1 MPADRPPLPHYD
13 LAIVG
18 TGSGNSILSPEFD
31 DWSVAMCERDV
42 FGGTCLNRGCIPSKM
57 FIYAAD
63 VAQHA
68 RHASRL
74 GVDMTLDGVRWAD
87 IRDRVFG
94 RIDPIAEA
102 GDRYRTDEC
111 ANVTVYRGDAHF
123 RGPRH
128 LAVGHEEFTAD
139 RVVLAA
145 GARPWIPP
153 IPGLDTVDYHT
164 SDTIMRLDELPERL
178 VVLGGGYIGAELAH
192 VFDAFGVQVRVV
204 NRSPVLLRHEDDDV
218 SRRFT
223 RTVGERLD
231 LHMDVTVDVVRPWGG
246 GVELDLDDGARVE
259 GDVLLIAT
267 GRVPNGDLLHVEAGG
282 VERHV
287 DGRVVV
293 DATGAT
299 TAPGVWALGDVSSP
313 HQLKHVANHEAAV
326 VAHNLLHPDHP
337 REIDHRAVPHAV
349 FGDPQVASV
358 GMTERQARA
367 SGVDYSVAIREYG
380 DTAYGWA
387 MEDRT
392 SFCKVIAGP
401 DRTLLGAHLMGPH
414 ASTLIQQLI
423 QGMRMG
429 LTVDEMA
436 TGQLYIHPA
445 LTEVVEQALL
455 DL

>member
-1 MPADRPPLPHYD
+1 MSAEVPTLPHYD
-13 LAIVG
+13 LAIIG

-31 DWSVAMCERDV
+31 DWSVALCERDV
-42 FGGTCLNRGCIPSKM
+42 FGGTCVNRGCIPSKM

-68 RHASRL
+68 RHAGRYGL
-74 GVDMTLDGVRWAD
+74 DVTMDGVRWPE
-87 IRDRVFG
+87 IRDRIFG
-94 RIDPIAEA
+94 RIDPIAVGGE
-102 GDRYRTDEC
+102 RYRREDC
-111 ANVTVYRGDAHF
+111 PNVTVYAGDAHF
-123 RGPRH
+123 RAPRR

-139 RVVLAA
+139 RIVVAA

-153 IPGLDTVDYHT
+153 VPGLDTVDYHT
-164 SDTIMRLDELPERL
+164 SDTVMRLDELPDRM

-192 VFDAFGVQVRVV
+192 VFDAFGVEVSVV

-223 RTVGERLD
+223 EAMGERLD
-231 LHMDVTVDVVRPWGG
+231 LHMGVTVDVVRPCGT
-246 GVELDLDDGARVE
+246 GVELDLDDGTRVV

-282 VERHV
+282 VERHA
-287 DGRVVV
+287 DGRIVV

-313 HQLKHVANHEAAV
+313 HQLKHVANHEAGV
-326 VAHNLLHPDHP
+326 VAHNLLHPDRP
-337 REIDHRAVPHAV
+337 RSMDHAWVPHAV

-358 GMTERQARA
+358 GMTEREVRA
-367 SGVDYSVAIREYG
+367 GGLEYTVAIRPYA

-392 SFCKVIAGP
+392 SFCKLIAAP
-401 DRTLLGAHLMGPH
+401 DRTLLGAHLMGPQ
-414 ASTLIQQLI
+414 AATLIQQLV

-429 LTVDEMA
+429 LTVEQMA
-436 TGQLYIHPA
+436 GGQMYIHPA

-455 DL
+455 EL

>member
-1 MPADRPPLPHYD
+1 MPADRRPLPHYD

-31 DWSVAMCERDV
+31 DWSVAMCERGV
-42 FGGTCLNRGCIPSKM
+42 WGGTCLNRGCIPSKM
-57 FIYAAD
+57 FVYAAD

-68 RHASRL
+68 RHAGRL
-74 GVDMTLDGVRWAD
+74 GVDMTFDGVRWNEL
-87 IRDRVFG
+87 RDRVFG

-111 ANVTVYRGDAHF
+111 ENVTVYRGDAHF
-123 RGPRH
+123 RGPRR
-128 LAVGHEEFTAD
+128 LAVDRDEFTAD
-139 RVVLAA
+139 RIVLAA
-145 GARPWIPP
+145 GARPWVPP
-153 IPGLDTVDYHT
+153 VPGLDAVDYHT

-192 VFDAFGVQVRVV
+192 VFDAFGVHVRVV

-223 RTVGERLD
+223 RAMGERLE
-231 LHMDVTVDVVRPWGG
+231 LHMDVNVDVVRPLGD
-246 GVELDLDDGARVE
+246 GVELDLDDGTRVE

-267 GRVPNGDLLHVEAGG
+267 GRVPNGDLLHVEACG
-282 VERHV
+282 VERHA

-337 REIDHRAVPHAV
+337 RELDHRAVPHAV

-358 GMTERQARA
+358 GMTERQVRA
-367 SGVDYSVAIREYG
+367 AGVDYSVAIREYG

-392 SFCKVIAGP
+392 SFCKLIAAP

-423 QGMRMG
+423 QGMRMD
-429 LTVDEMA
+429 LTVDQMA

-455 DL
+455 EL